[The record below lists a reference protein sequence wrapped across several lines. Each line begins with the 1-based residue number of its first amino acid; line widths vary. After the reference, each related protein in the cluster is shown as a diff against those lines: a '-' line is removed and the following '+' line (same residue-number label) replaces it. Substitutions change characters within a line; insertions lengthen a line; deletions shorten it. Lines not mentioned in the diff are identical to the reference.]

1 MASPAPA
8 LPSPVES
15 TGTGLPFVLA
25 SDREILV
32 GRGVVDV
39 VTHSVRDGL
48 TERVASVL
56 RDASLDRAPHP
67 AVVVGAIPFDPDRAA
82 HLIRPA
88 RLEFLEGDAALPPI
102 RSTGE
107 PQQGGS
113 GWRVTAEPPKGDY
126 ADAVARVLTRFGGAH
141 GLRKVVL
148 ARSLV
153 VESERP
159 IDLDR
164 LITRLRRD
172 RSATTFMVP
181 LADQG
186 EVRGRLLVG
195 ASPELLL
202 SKQGPVVLSHPL
214 AGSARRS
221 PDPVEDARAAARL
234 EASEKDRREHASVV
248 EWVVDRLRP
257 FCRHLTVPTGPSL
270 VSTET
275 MWHLGTR
282 VEGMLR
288 DDAVSSLELAAALHP
303 TPAVCGQP
311 PEAASDTIAELES
324 FDRGYFGGAVGWCDA
339 AGNGRWLVTIRCAE
353 IRDRTARLYAG
364 AGIVAGSD
372 PDAETAETSAKFA
385 ALLRALGVDEEGRA
399 LALE

>member
-1 MASPAPA
+1 MTSPAPA
-8 LPSPVES
+8 LSTPVLG
-15 TGTGLPFVLA
+15 TGAGLPFVLA

-32 GRGVVDV
+32 GRGAVEAVAI
-39 VTHSVRDGL
+39 SVRDGL
-48 TERVASVL
+48 VERAGSVL
-56 RDASLDRAPHP
+56 RDAQGDGSRHP
-67 AVVVGAIPFDPDRAA
+67 AVLVGAIPFDSADPA
-82 HLIRPA
+82 HLIRPE
-88 RLEFLEGDAALPPI
+88 RLESLPGDTPLWSAASPNGAEQAQLDLRVAADPP
-102 RSTGE
+102 RSG
-107 PQQGGS
+107 
-113 GWRVTAEPPKGDY
+113 Y
-126 ADAVARVLTRFGGAH
+126 AAAVARALTRFGQAD

-159 IDLDR
+159 IEPGRIL
-164 LITRLRRD
+164 TRLRRD
-172 RSATTFMVP
+172 RSATTFLVP
-181 LADQG
+181 LPDDDG
-186 EVRGRLLVG
+186 VRSRLLVG

-202 SKQGPVVLSHPL
+202 SKQGQVVLSHPL

-221 PDPVEDARAAARL
+221 SDPLEDALAAARL
-234 EASEKDRREHASVV
+234 EASEKDRREHAAVV

-257 FCRHLTVPTGPSL
+257 FCRQLEIPAGPSL

-282 VEGMLR
+282 IEGVLR
-288 DDAVSSLELAAALHP
+288 DQAISSLELAAALHP

-311 PEAASDTIAELES
+311 PEAAAAAIAELES

-339 AGNGRWLVTIRCAE
+339 TGDGRWLVTIRCAE
-353 IRDRTARLYAG
+353 IRDTTARLYAG

-399 LALE
+399 LVLE